1 MILESWEDR
10 NLFQSLIVY
19 VLTII
24 QINLPEL
31 NTIIE
36 KISMKMKT
44 EIMSLAERLR
54 EEGKEI
60 GKEEGKEEGKAEKE
74 ILAACNMLKRG
85 LSVAYIVNVMEICRK
100 YVEQY

>member
-36 KISMKMKT
+36 KIPKKMKT
-44 EIMSLAERLR
+44 EIMSLADRLR

-74 ILAACNMLKRG
+74 TIAARNMLKRG
-85 LSVAYIVNVMEICRK
+85 FSDRK
-100 YVEQY
+100 RSEERRVGKESRDR